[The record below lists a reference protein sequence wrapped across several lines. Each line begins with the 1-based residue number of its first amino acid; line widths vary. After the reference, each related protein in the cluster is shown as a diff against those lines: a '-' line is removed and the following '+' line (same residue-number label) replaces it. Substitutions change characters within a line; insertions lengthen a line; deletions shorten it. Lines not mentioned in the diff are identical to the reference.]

1 MHDLKTLTILF
12 RTLKSIEAQ
21 VRDDIKRYGLNTT
34 EFGVLEVLY
43 HKGPLTIQ
51 EVKEKILIAA
61 SSMSYVIDTLVRKGF
76 VQRVKHDKDKRSF
89 ILELTEAGTHKMAEI
104 YPLHVATMR
113 QRLDVLD
120 KDEKTLQELLKKIG
134 KYQKERSQI

>member
-1 MHDLKTLTILF
+1 MEDLKTLTILF
-12 RTLKSIEAQ
+12 RTLKSIEIQ
-21 VRDDIKRYGLNTT
+21 IRDDIKRYGLNTT

-76 VQRVKHDKDKRSF
+76 VERVQHDKDKRSY
-89 ILELTEAGTHKMAEI
+89 ILVLTDSGAKKMEAI
-104 YPLHVATMR
+104 YPLHVSTMR
-113 QRLDVLD
+113 QRLDVLK
-120 KDEKTLQELLKKIG
+120 KDEKTLQVLLKKIG
-134 KYQKERSQI
+134 KYQKRPH